1 MEQNTFPQALTG
13 HESAETAYLVGDY
26 PYGYTLRTQI
36 RYWREYRPKYGYRFV
51 SQTLNPKT
59 GKWNKPKA
67 STYYE
72 LMVIVQYPE
81 NGHIKYK
88 CVGYHDKTEWLDE
101 FERRY
106 SHTFNDHDRDQLA
119 WLRAARSAESKVT
132 YEIVRGPTYSFN
144 YTTGRMEMV
153 DMGDRPDGPN
163 PPTIDE
169 QARFMHNLT
178 ASEYISAKKAQQTS

>member
-1 MEQNTFPQALTG
+1 MAITG
-13 HESAETAYLVGDY
+13 HDSMETAYLVDDY

-51 SQTLNPKT
+51 SQTRNPKT
-59 GKWNKPKA
+59 GKWNKPKP

-72 LMVIVQYPE
+72 LMVMTLDEE
-81 NGHIKYK
+81 NGHVRYSAM
-88 CVGYHDKTEWLDE
+88 GYHEKTEVMDK
-101 FERRY
+101 FEERFG
-106 SHTFNDHDRDQLA
+106 HTFNEHDRKQLA
-119 WLRAARSAESKVT
+119 WLRAARAAESQVT
-132 YEIVRGPTYSFN
+132 WEIVRGPTYSFN

-169 QARFMHNLT
+169 QARMMHNLT
-178 ASEYISAKKAQQTS
+178 ASEYIKAQKAQ